1 MRDFLREL
9 KRRRVYGVTVA
20 YIVVAWVLL
29 QVAATVLPIYDTPGW
44 MLKAFTTLLFL
55 GFPVAVILAWAYDLT
70 SKGVVRTGPVE
81 GLKSDPSSPDS
92 QALTGPQATTDDS
105 IELPSGPSIAVLPF
119 QNLSGDPAQDL
130 FAQSLGGDIISGLT
144 QSSHLFVLAAGA
156 TAGMEEPGQ
165 DIVEAGKKLG
175 VSFLL
180 QGSVRKAGE
189 TLRISAQLLDTS
201 NGVQHWSQNYDR
213 QLSAESLFAVQDDI
227 REQIVA
233 TLSDLHGV
241 IYSAQSEKNV
251 HRPTSSLNAYECLSV
266 ALAYDKYLSEENHL
280 RARESLERAIEID
293 PEFDE
298 AWSHLS
304 WVYTDEWVWEF
315 NPLPDSMTRALD
327 AARHAIQLAP
337 KNYHSHWLLSRV
349 YYFMQDRERFLA
361 SSKRAL
367 ELNSSDG
374 TTLGLIGMY
383 TAFSGEWDR
392 GAEMINKAK
401 LLNPNYPEY
410 YHVALGSAE
419 FARADYSAALQ
430 ELQKASIVDFHLLQ
444 ILLTATYAMLGRE
457 AEAAQHLEKLRQLLD
472 KLTPDRAREFIN
484 KTYPFVPDYV
494 ETVVDGLRKAGL
506 E

>member
-1 MRDFLREL
+1 MRVFLREL
-9 KRRRVYGVTVA
+9 KRRKVYTIAVA
-20 YIVVAWVLL
+20 YVVAAWILL
-29 QVAATVLPIYDTPGW
+29 QAAATVLPIYDTPGW
-44 MLKAFTTLLFL
+44 VLKAFTTLLFL
-55 GFPVAVILAWAYDLT
+55 GFPVAVILAWVYDIT
-70 SKGVVRTGPVE
+70 SKGVVRTEPAEEHAGDE
-81 GLKSDPSSPDS
+81 SLSDSDT
-92 QALTGPQATTDDS
+92 LTRPKESTDDA
-105 IELPSGPSIAVLPF
+105 IALPSGPSIAVLPF
-119 QNLSGDPAQDL
+119 QNLSGDPEQNL
-130 FAQSLGGDIISGLT
+130 FAQALCGDIISGLT

-180 QGSVRKAGE
+180 QGSVRKAVE
-189 TLRISAQLLDTS
+189 TLRISAQLLDAA
-201 NGVQHWSQNYDR
+201 NGVQLWSQNYDR

-241 IYSAQSEKNV
+241 IYSAQSEKNI

-304 WVYTDEWVWEF
+304 WIYTDEWVWEF
-315 NPLPDSMTRALD
+315 NPLPDSITRALE

-349 YYFMQDRERFLA
+349 YYFMQDRERFFA

-383 TAFSGEWDR
+383 TAFSGEWER
-392 GAEMINKAK
+392 GAEMIDKAK

-419 FARADYSAALQ
+419 FARADYPAALQ
-430 ELQKASIVDFHLLQ
+430 ELQKASIVDWHLLQ
-444 ILLTATYAMLGRE
+444 IFLTATNAMLGRE
-457 AEAAQHLEKLRQLLD
+457 QEAVQHLERVQHLLPG
-472 KLTPDRAREFIN
+472 LTADRAREFIS
-484 KTYPFVPDYV
+484 KTFPFVPDYV
-494 ETVVDGLRKAGL
+494 ETVVDGLKKAGL
-506 E
+506 K

>member
-1 MRDFLREL
+1 MREFLREL
-9 KRRRVYGVTVA
+9 KRRKVYTIAVA
-20 YIVVAWVLL
+20 YVVVTWILL
-29 QVAATVLPIYDTPGW
+29 QAAATVLPIYDTPGW
-44 MLKAFTTLLFL
+44 VLKAFTTLLFL
-55 GFPVAVILAWAYDLT
+55 GFPVAVILAWVYDIT
-70 SKGVVRTGPVE
+70 SKGVVRTE
-81 GLKSDPSSPDS
+81 AAEDHADDELRSESDT
-92 QALTGPQATTDDS
+92 LTGPKESTDDA
-105 IELPSGPSIAVLPF
+105 IALPSGPSIAVLPF
-119 QNLSGDPAQDL
+119 QNLSGDPEQDL
-130 FAQSLGGDIISGLT
+130 FAQALCGDIISGLT

-165 DIVEAGKKLG
+165 DVVEAGKKLG

-189 TLRISAQLLDTS
+189 TLRISAQLLDAA
-201 NGVQHWSQNYDR
+201 NGVQLWSQNYDR

-241 IYSAQSEKNV
+241 IYSAQSEKNI

-304 WVYTDEWVWEF
+304 WIYTDEWVWEF

-349 YYFMQDRERFLA
+349 YYFMQDRERFFA

-383 TAFSGEWDR
+383 TAFSGEWER
-392 GAEMINKAK
+392 GMEMINKAK

-410 YHVALGSAE
+410 YHFALGSAE
-419 FARADYSAALQ
+419 FAKADYPAALQ
-430 ELQKASIVDFHLLQ
+430 ELQKASIVEWHLLQ
-444 ILLTATYAMLGRE
+444 IFLTATNAMLGRE
-457 AEAAQHLEKLRQLLD
+457 QEAVQHLERAQHLLPG
-472 KLTPDRAREFIN
+472 LTPDRAREFIS
-484 KTYPFVPDYV
+484 KTFPFVPDYV
-494 ETVVDGLRKAGL
+494 ETVVDGLKKAGL
-506 E
+506 K

>member
-1 MRDFLREL
+1 L
-9 KRRRVYGVTVA
+9 KRRKVYTIAVA
-20 YIVVAWVLL
+20 YVVVTWILL
-29 QVAATVLPIYDTPGW
+29 QAAATVLPIYDTPGW
-44 MLKAFTTLLFL
+44 VLKAFTTLLFL
-55 GFPVAVILAWAYDLT
+55 GFPLAVILAWIYDIT
-70 SKGVVRTGPVE
+70 SKGVVRTEPAE
-81 GLKSDPSSPDS
+81 DHADDELRSESDT
-92 QALTGPQATTDDS
+92 LTGPKESTNDA
-105 IELPSGPSIAVLPF
+105 IALPSGPSIAVLPF
-119 QNLSGDPAQDL
+119 QNLSGDPEQDF
-130 FAQSLGGDIISGLT
+130 FAQALSGDIINGLT

-165 DIVEAGKKLG
+165 DIIESGKKLG

-189 TLRISAQLLDTS
+189 TLRISAQLLDAA
-201 NGVQHWSQNYDR
+201 NGVQLWSQNYDR

-304 WVYTDEWVWEF
+304 WIYTDEWVWEF

-327 AARHAIQLAP
+327 AVRHAIQLAP

-383 TAFSGEWDR
+383 TAFSGEWER
-392 GAEMINKAK
+392 GTEMINKAK

-410 YHVALGSAE
+410 YHFALGSAE
-419 FARADYSAALQ
+419 FAQADYSATLQ
-430 ELQKASIVDFHLLQ
+430 ELQKASIVDWHLLQ
-444 ILLTATYAMLGRE
+444 IFLTATNAMLGRE
-457 AEAAQHLEKLRQLLD
+457 QEAAQHLEKCQHLLPG
-472 KLTPDRAREFIN
+472 LTPDRAREFIS
-484 KTYPFVPDYV
+484 KTFPFVPDYV
-494 ETVVDGLRKAGL
+494 ETVVDGLKKAGL

>member
-1 MRDFLREL
+1 LRSES
-9 KRRRVYGVTVA
+9 
-20 YIVVAWVLL
+20 
-29 QVAATVLPIYDTPGW
+29 DT
-44 MLKAFTTLLFL
+44 
-55 GFPVAVILAWAYDLT
+55 
-70 SKGVVRTGPVE
+70 
-81 GLKSDPSSPDS
+81 
-92 QALTGPQATTDDS
+92 LTGPIESTDDA

-119 QNLSGDPAQDL
+119 LNLSSDSEQDL
-130 FAQSLGGDIISGLT
+130 FAQALGGDIISGLT

-156 TAGMEEPGQ
+156 TAGMEEPAQ
-165 DIVEAGKKLG
+165 DLVEMGKKLG

-189 TLRISAQLLDTS
+189 TLRISAQLLDAA
-201 NGVQHWSQNYDR
+201 NGVQLWSQNYDR
-213 QLSAESLFAVQDDI
+213 QLNAESLFAVQDDI

-280 RARESLERAIEID
+280 RARQSLERAIELD

-304 WVYTDEWVWEF
+304 WIYADEWVWEF
-315 NPLPDSMTRALD
+315 NPLPDSMQRALD

-337 KNYHSHWLLSRV
+337 QNYHNHWLLSRV
-349 YYFMQDRERFLA
+349 YYFMQDQERFLA

-392 GAEMINKAK
+392 GMEMMSKAK
-401 LLNPNYPEY
+401 LLNPHYPDYYHFAFGTAEFSRGNYP
-410 YHVALGSAE
+410 G
-419 FARADYSAALQ
+419 ALQ
-430 ELQKASIVDFHLLQ
+430 ELQKASIVDWHLLQ
-444 ILLTATYAMLGRE
+444 VFLTATYAMLGRE
-457 AEAAQHLEKLRQLLD
+457 EEAAQHLEKLRQLLGD
-472 KLTPDRAREFIN
+472 PSAERAHEFIS
-484 KTYPFVPDYV
+484 KTFPFVPEYV
-494 ETVVDGLRKAGL
+494 NTVVDALRKAGL